1 MKKNNK
7 KSNESDLGK
16 HIDVLHNNITKLM
29 NGLEKIIA
37 KLDLADDVWDEH
49 IDPKLSDEDDL
60 NQSLNEQELFIE
72 NCIRLKQILITTMY
86 AVNNPEIMAKIQEVT
101 IKEAMKHE
109 IKNNNPPD
117 DVVNNFLDYINMT
130 KSY

>member
-1 MKKNNK
+1 
-7 KSNESDLGK
+7 
-16 HIDVLHNNITKLM
+16 
-29 NGLEKIIA
+29 
-37 KLDLADDVWDEH
+37 
-49 IDPKLSDEDDL
+49 
-60 NQSLNEQELFIE
+60 
-72 NCIRLKQILITTMY
+72 MY